1 VTFDETK
8 ILKAK
13 ESQPAKEPIK
23 EAETIKEKMNLKI
36 SDSSVQLSQVQHDGS
51 QVSSDS
57 DVSNDENV
65 EEQSYSLVKDR
76 SRREIK
82 PPSRYDHSDFAYYLV
97 VAEEVE
103 FGEPSNYKEVVA
115 SYDTAKWK
123 TAIVKP

>member
-65 EEQSYSLVKDR
+65 EEQSYSLVRDR

-82 PPSRYDHSDFAYYLV
+82 PHSRYDHSDFAYYLV